1 MAEPNSMIRV
11 GIVSDIDTEKRRVRV
26 YYPELSDM
34 VSDWLYVLQRPF
46 YGDEETAP
54 FRIHV
59 TNGEVNDHTHPAW
72 VTYEDGSWLP
82 VVDAVVL
89 VLYTHGFNTDGY
101 VLGVIP

>member
-11 GIVSDIDTEKRRVRV
+11 GIVSDVDTEKRRVRV

-46 YGDEETAP
+46 HGDADTAP
-54 FRIHV
+54 FKV
-59 TNGEVNDHTHPAW
+59 SVSVGTASGHTHPAY
-72 VTYEDGSWLP
+72 VTYSDGSWLP
-82 VVDAVVL
+82 VVDAPVL